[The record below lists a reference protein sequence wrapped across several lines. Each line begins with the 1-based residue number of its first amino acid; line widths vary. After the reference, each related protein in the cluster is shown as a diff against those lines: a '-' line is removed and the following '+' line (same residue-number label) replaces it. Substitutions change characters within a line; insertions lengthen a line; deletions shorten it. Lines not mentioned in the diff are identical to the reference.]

1 MNTGY
6 TSLTQ
11 LNHDSTLDM
20 RSKADTVRKLAE
32 NLSEPD
38 RTLVRMYL
46 DHENS
51 FRQMAQLLGVSES
64 TAARRVKKII
74 RRICDRDIEGV
85 LAKSGKLSR
94 RQKKI
99 ARDYFLRG
107 LNVKKIAHKYKMTY
121 YNTRRTIN
129 LLRKLSGPHKH
140 KTTIRCY

>member
-51 FRQMAQLLGVSES
+51 FRQMAQLLGVSEA
-64 TAARRVKKII
+64 TVARRVKKII
-74 RRICDRDIEGV
+74 GRIGDRDIESV
-85 LAKSGKLSR
+85 LAKSSTLSR

-129 LLRKLSGPHKH
+129 LLRKLSRPHKH
-140 KTTIRCY
+140 KTTIRYY